1 MGMECPRCHG
11 NMAHDNFQDLYDDTG
26 RLSFSGWRCMICGE
40 ILDAVIVSNRTNRT
54 GPLVNRNRK
63 FLSSRK

>member
-1 MGMECPRCHG
+1 
-11 NMAHDNFQDLYDDTG
+11 
-26 RLSFSGWRCMICGE
+26 MICGE